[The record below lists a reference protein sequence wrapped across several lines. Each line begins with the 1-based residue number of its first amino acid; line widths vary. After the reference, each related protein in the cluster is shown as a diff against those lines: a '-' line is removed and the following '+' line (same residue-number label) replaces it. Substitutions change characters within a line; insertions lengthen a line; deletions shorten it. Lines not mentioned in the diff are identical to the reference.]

1 MISSTTNSKIKQVR
15 ALQTQR
21 RARDAEHLFVLEG
34 QRLLEE
40 VLRAGVPAQLVLH
53 TGRLNPQGRS
63 ARASPRRCK
72 PARCRLLRAT
82 SGSPAAPR

>member
-21 RARDAEHLFVLEG
+21 RARESEHLFVLEG

-40 VLRAGVPAQLVLH
+40 VLRAG
-53 TGRLNPQGRS
+53 
-63 ARASPRRCK
+63 
-72 PARCRLLRAT
+72 
-82 SGSPAAPR
+82 AAACC

>member
-40 VLRAGVPAQLVLH
+40 VLRAGVPAQL
-53 TGRLNPQGRS
+53 
-63 ARASPRRCK
+63 ARP
-72 PARCRLLRAT
+72 P
-82 SGSPAAPR
+82 GP